1 MKKTIALLLS
11 AVMILALV
19 AGCGSSTGNDEK
31 PNENAAT
38 ETGQTTEP
46 EDTTVV
52 ADPDWP
58 SNGTLNVVVGWGA
71 GGTTDLIARK
81 VASLMSVAGGFN
93 NNCTNVTGASG
104 SIAAAQVA
112 EEGGDGQTAWG
123 GMISAVNTWRCMD
136 YNEMSWKDWY
146 TFISCQT
153 DFCLAVSSKDDRF
166 STYQDFVD
174 YAAANPD
181 KLSAGNPGLGS
192 VGHLAAVTFCNAFG
206 VSTNHVPYAGGRAAA
221 VGVMGGEIDY
231 VFIAYGDIKDL
242 VESGDLKAL
251 AFTGEDRNIAAA
263 TGEYTVPGLDAVK
276 PEIATTTSKLGMWGV
291 ALPRTV
297 APEIVLAFQES
308 WSKCV
313 SSSEYQDYCTNTLGV
328 KPVAIT
334 GVDADKTMAEGEAVY
349 IELLESL
356 GLTAKSAAD
365 LGVSSSADYSWDS
378 IDLSDVNSWP
388 NE

>member
-1 MKKTIALLLS
+1 MKKKIALLMAL
-11 AVMILALV
+11 VMVLALI
-19 AGCGSSTGNDEK
+19 AGCGSTKKAEEPAPETDPGSESESTE
-31 PNENAAT
+31 
-38 ETGQTTEP
+38 
-46 EDTTVV
+46 VV
-52 ADPDWP
+52 ADPNYP
-58 SNGTLNVVVGWGA
+58 SKGTLNVVVGWSA

-81 VASLMSVAGGFN
+81 IASLMSVAGGFN
-93 NNCTNVTGASG
+93 NNCINVTGASG
-104 SIAAAQVA
+104 SIAAAQVVD
-112 EEGGDGQTAWG
+112 EGKNGETAWG
-123 GMISAVNTWRCMD
+123 GMISAINTWRCMD

-146 TFISCQT
+146 AFISCQT
-153 DFCLAVSSKDDRF
+153 DFCLAVSSKDTRF
-166 STYQDFVD
+166 KTYQDFVD

-181 KLSAGNPGLGS
+181 KLSSGNPGLGS
-192 VGHLAAVTFCNAFG
+192 VGHLAAVTFCKAFD

-251 AFTGEDRNIAAA
+251 AFSGEDKVIEAA
-263 TGEYTVPGLDAVK
+263 TGTYTGPGLLKIK
-276 PEIATTTSKLGMWGV
+276 PEIAATTGKLGMWGI

-308 WSKCV
+308 WIKTV
-313 SSSEYQDYCTNTLGV
+313 SSSEYKDYCENTLGV
-328 KPVAIT
+328 KPVMIT

-356 GLTAKSAAD
+356 DLTAKSAAD
-365 LGVSSSADYSWDS
+365 LGVPSPSAYSWDS
-378 IDLSDVNSWP
+378 VDLSGVNKWP